1 MKKTVN
7 KIADNIKVTI
17 KNIHIRYEVDFP
29 EANIPKYVIGF
40 TLQQLK
46 MNATNSNWEEI
57 YVDRTDKANKL
68 KPMHNVL

>member
-29 EANIPKYVIGF
+29 EPDIPQYVVGF

-57 YVDRTDKANKL
+57 YVDRTDKTNK
-68 KPMHNVL
+68 

>member
-1 MKKTVN
+1 MKKTGT

-17 KNIHIRYEVDFP
+17 KNIHIRYEVDFT
-29 EANIPKYVIGF
+29 EADIPQYIVGF

-57 YVDRTDKANKL
+57 YIDRTDRTNK
-68 KPMHNVL
+68 

>member
-1 MKKTVN
+1 MKKTGT

-29 EANIPKYVIGF
+29 QADIPQYIVGF

-57 YVDRTDKANKL
+57 YIDRTEKTTK
-68 KPMHNVL
+68 